1 MANDLAY
8 RTALVTGASRGIGL
22 AVVHRLR
29 GLGLKVHGV
38 ARDATALSN
47 MADTTGA
54 TAHACDVTDTAALER
69 LVAGLE
75 IDVLVNNAGYISSVR
90 PLAEQSADEID
101 RMLDVNLRAPLHLM
115 RLVLPGMIARSRGHI
130 INITS
135 TAAHHVLPGT
145 APYGAAKSGL
155 SRAGLV
161 TRYDIAGSG
170 VRLSE
175 IAPGRVATDIYME
188 AFGGDRDRLK
198 TSLFDDFR
206 TIEPE
211 AVADAV
217 AAVLS
222 LPEHV
227 NASHM
232 ELSPTDQATGGQVFA
247 KRPS

>member
-1 MANDLAY
+1 MPKDLPY

-29 GLGLKVHGV
+29 GLGLDVHGV
-38 ARDATALSN
+38 ARDASALSR
-47 MADTTGA
+47 MADATGA
-54 TAHACDVTDTAALER
+54 RAHVCDVVDVAALEN

-90 PLAEQSADEID
+90 PLAEQSAEEVD

-115 RLVLPGMIARSRGHI
+115 RLVLPGMMERGRGHV

-175 IAPGRVATDIYME
+175 IAPGRVATDIYMD

-198 TSLFDDFR
+198 SSLFNDFHA
-206 TIEPE
+206 IEPE
-211 AVADAV
+211 AVADAI

-227 NASHM
+227 NASHL

-247 KRPS
+247 KRRT